1 MGWEYFKI
9 RQREVGK
16 DCKKKAKKKQVML
29 WEFHGTVLRLYTK
42 RLYRKL
48 RQIVNDPIH
57 PMKHYFDSRH
67 YFGSKNLPLL
77 LL

>member
-16 DCKKKAKKKQVML
+16 DYFKKAGHVVGKPLDNLK
-29 WEFHGTVLRLYTK
+29 TLYEK